1 MNSIL
6 QVENV
11 SFSYQN
17 KYQTVHAVKKADCS
31 FEQGKAYAIVGKS
44 GSGKT
49 TLLSLLAGLELPWS
63 GRILYQGQDTRKI
76 NRDAYRRDNA
86 AVIYQNYNL
95 FPLLTVLENVL
106 YSMNLKGVRGQEA
119 RERAEKELQAVG
131 IMPDQFKR
139 FPPQL
144 SGGEQQ
150 RVAIARA
157 LAAGNELILADEP
170 TGNLDEGNSAQVV
183 DILLKLAHEDGRCV
197 IIITHDLEIA
207 AQMDKIYLMQDG
219 VLEEEESHEH

>member
-95 FPLLTVLENVL
+95 FPLLTVMENVL

-219 VLEEEESHEH
+219 VLEEEEPHEH

>member
-1 MNSIL
+1 
-6 QVENV
+6 
-11 SFSYQN
+11 
-17 KYQTVHAVKKADCS
+17 
-31 FEQGKAYAIVGKS
+31 
-44 GSGKT
+44 
-49 TLLSLLAGLELPWS
+49 
-63 GRILYQGQDTRKI
+63 
-76 NRDAYRRDNA
+76 
-86 AVIYQNYNL
+86 VIYHTSNL
-95 FPLLTVLENVL
+95 FPLLPVMEHVL

-197 IIITHDLEIA
+197 IIITHELEIA
-207 AQMDKIYLMQDG
+207 AQMDKINIMQDG

>member
-95 FPLLTVLENVL
+95 FPLLTVMENVL

-183 DILLKLAHEDGRCV
+183 DILLKLAHEDGHCV